1 MERVIVK
8 DFKFN
13 IDKNSVLNS
22 IQCYRDNRDFDKISI
37 MYEFLKATA
46 FDLVKPKAVFLIS
59 HNKNIFVSPHLTD
72 CSHLIYVAYTIGS
85 DISKQIYKFFK
96 ANDYLKAIFLDTMA
110 NKILFNMEDTLLNVI
125 KQYCIERDLGINIR
139 LEPSKEL
146 NLKTQKIIL
155 EELQANQLIG
165 IDITQNYMLYPIKSN
180 TFILGADKCYKHFDM
195 NHSCNKCNMISC
207 KMRDEN

>member
-1 MERVIVK
+1 MERIIVK

-13 IDKNSVLNS
+13 IDKNSILNS

-59 HNKNIFVSPHLTD
+59 YNKNIFVSPHLTN

-85 DISKQIYKFFK
+85 DISEQIYKFFK
-96 ANDYLKAIFLDTMA
+96 ADNYLKAIFLDTIA

-146 NLKTQKIIL
+146 NLESQKIIL